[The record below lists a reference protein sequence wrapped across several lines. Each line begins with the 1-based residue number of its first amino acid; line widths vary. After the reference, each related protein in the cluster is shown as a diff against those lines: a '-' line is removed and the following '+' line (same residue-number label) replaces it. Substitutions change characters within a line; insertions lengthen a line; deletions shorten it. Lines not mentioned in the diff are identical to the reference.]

1 MEHAKS
7 AMLTKSVC
15 NALKAN
21 PTSAFC
27 VRRDCISSIQTVLSA
42 IKIARNALKKKD
54 VKHVK
59 MVFIWK

>member
-15 NALKAN
+15 NVLKDN
-21 PTSAFC
+21 PTNAFY
-27 VRRDCISSIQTVLSA
+27 VRRDYISSVQTVLSA
-42 IKIARNALKKKD
+42 IKIVRNALKKKD